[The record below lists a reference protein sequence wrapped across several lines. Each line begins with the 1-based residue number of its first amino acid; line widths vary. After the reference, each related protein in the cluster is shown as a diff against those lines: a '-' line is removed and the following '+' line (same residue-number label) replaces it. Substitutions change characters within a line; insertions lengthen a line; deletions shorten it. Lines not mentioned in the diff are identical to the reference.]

1 MRHFDFFFFIVST
14 DVAKYWSVWNI
25 VRALL
30 SSLHRRRKLS
40 GHCVIICT
48 GNDSAVQT
56 DILSCVLVD
65 TRVDKAE
72 LEVFR
77 SNRRYKEHTVPFTN
91 HNLGNQAL
99 YEQDFEHYDE
109 SNWLDALPEET
120 ADVLRELPEEQLKA
134 FYLYRVEEYTQQE
147 IAVILNTSQ
156 PAIFRM
162 IGEIDEILSNVN
174 KTRGPRR
181 LYNRGGRK
189 NASENLEN

>member
-1 MRHFDFFFFIVST
+1 MNYNNGKAQREFEHEW
-14 DVAKYWSVWNI
+14 AKTEAYYRENGMTEEQI
-25 VRALL
+25 A
-30 SSLHRRRKLS
+30 
-40 GHCVIICT
+40 
-48 GNDSAVQT
+48 AMYEF
-56 DILSCVLVD
+56 
-65 TRVDKAE
+65 E

-120 ADVLRELPEEQLKA
+120 ADALRELPEEQLRA

-147 IAVILNTSQ
+147 IAVMMSTWQQIISLWIVQ
-156 PAIFRM
+156 
-162 IGEIDEILSNVN
+162 IDEILQNHC
-174 KTRGPRR
+174 KTGGSRR